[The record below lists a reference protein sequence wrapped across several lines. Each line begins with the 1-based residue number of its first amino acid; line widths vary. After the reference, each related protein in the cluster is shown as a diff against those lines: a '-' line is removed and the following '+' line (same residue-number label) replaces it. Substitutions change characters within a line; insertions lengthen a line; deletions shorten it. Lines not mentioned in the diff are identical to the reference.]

1 MNIVFELFHNLLMCF
16 FLLSFFVLLLIG
28 ESRPILTSEK
38 LFLSEMLVLY
48 PVMLL
53 RIKSL
58 FKPR

>member
-1 MNIVFELFHNLLMCF
+1 MNIVFELFHYLLMCF
-16 FLLSFFVLLLIG
+16 FLLLFYVLLLIG